1 MIIDL
6 HRLEVFSLCIRIS
19 FKVVFKTIFL
29 NFFQKFSY
37 SRLQINCEILESKK
51 IKNNPKNKCQ
61 NHCSSINI
69 KILLYHPTIKAL
81 LDCLNFDAN
90 YSLVF
95 KEEKIIL
102 DLTTEFSP

>member
-37 SRLQINCEILESKK
+37 SRLQINCEILESE
-51 IKNNPKNKCQ
+51 KNQIQHFLYFLPLPHGQ
-61 NHCSSINI
+61 GSFRPTFASSRINVLGGVFADPGTGGRAESF
-69 KILLYHPTIKAL
+69 LL
-81 LDCLNFDAN
+81 
-90 YSLVF
+90 
-95 KEEKIIL
+95 
-102 DLTTEFSP
+102 

>member
-37 SRLQINCEILESKK
+37 IGLQVNGEILESGYNQ
-51 IKNNPKNKCQ
+51 IQ
-61 NHCSSINI
+61 HF
-69 KILLYHPTIKAL
+69 LYFLPLPQGQGSFRPTFA
-81 LDCLNFDAN
+81 
-90 YSLVF
+90 
-95 KEEKIIL
+95 
-102 DLTTEFSP
+102 